1 MKAQS
6 LGMADAI
13 SPEDYYE
20 DAADIKWKSA
30 NYYKRDTN
38 DNMRVWAIWVAD
50 SIGVKDPEDGA
61 GFKGLGSL
69 FASKEYYIQSAHG
82 VVGGTITLDQP
93 TKVDTKKSQPTVKA
107 QAIFDAK
114 SRFNDKTK
122 TGYLEDQEL
131 AKDYVRVAPMGANH
145 FGGKQPKGH
154 NIVFPAIAQRKYDG
168 VRVLISKDANGKVT
182 LTSRGGETYQ
192 GFTDIENA
200 VKRMNL
206 PAGFYL
212 DGELYQ
218 HGIALPAI
226 SGLARKGANHAWSGM
241 TDKQRA
247 DSSAKK
253 NKMYVRVY
261 DGINTKDLKEPF
273 FTRYNKAMEVIK
285 GHDTKLKKV
294 ESYIV
299 GSPEELH
306 QKQDEFVKEG
316 YEGAMV
322 RNIKSVYKMGPSKSN
337 DLLKLKNF
345 DDDEFLVVGA
355 TDAGGGHSGAVMWTC
370 ETTNDAGEKV
380 QFQVTPMGSLETRR
394 QQFKDKDKYIGK
406 MLTVKFMGLN
416 PGTNIPNIAKGVAFR
431 SYGPEGKN

>member
-69 FASKEYYIQSAHG
+69 FADKDYYIQSAHG

-114 SRFNDKTK
+114 SRLNDKTK
-122 TGYLEDQEL
+122 TGYLDDHEA
-131 AKDYVRVAPMGANH
+131 AKDFIMVRPMGANH
-145 FGGKQPKGH
+145 FKDRGH

-182 LTSRGGETYQ
+182 LQSRGGETYQ

-206 PAGFYL
+206 PTGFVL

-218 HGIALPAI
+218 HGKALQAI
-226 SGLARKGANHAWSGM
+226 SGLARKGANHAWAGM
-241 TDKQRA
+241 TDKQKA

-261 DGINTKDLKEPF
+261 DGINTKDFTEPF

-299 GSPEELH
+299 GSPEELWE
-306 QKQDEFVKEG
+306 QQEEFVKEG

-322 RNIKSVYKMGPSKSN
+322 RNLQSVYKLGPSKSN
-337 DLLKLKNF
+337 ALLKLKNF

-370 ETTNDAGEKV
+370 ETTDTNGDKV
-380 QFQVTPMGSLETRR
+380 QFQVTPLGTLEKRR
-394 QQFKDKDKYIGK
+394 EQYKDKDKYIGK
-406 MLTVKFMGLN
+406 MLTVRYMGLN

>member
-1 MKAQS
+1 
-6 LGMADAI
+6 MADAI

-69 FASKEYYIQSAHG
+69 FADKDYYIQSAHG

-114 SRFNDKTK
+114 SRLNDKTK
-122 TGYLEDQEL
+122 TGYLDDHEA
-131 AKDYVRVAPMGANH
+131 AKDFIMVRPMGANH
-145 FGGKQPKGH
+145 FKDRGH

-182 LTSRGGETYQ
+182 LQSRGGETYQ

-206 PAGFYL
+206 PTGFVL

-218 HGIALPAI
+218 HGKALQAI
-226 SGLARKGANHAWSGM
+226 SGLARKGASEAWAGM
-241 TDKQRA
+241 TEKQKA

-261 DGINTKDLKEPF
+261 DGINTKDFTEPF

-299 GSPEELH
+299 GSPEELWE
-306 QKQDEFVKEG
+306 QQEEFVKEG

-322 RNIKSVYKMGPSKSN
+322 RNLQSVYKLGPSKSN

-370 ETTNDAGEKV
+370 ETTDTNGDKV
-380 QFQVTPMGSLETRR
+380 QFQVTPLGTLEKRR
-394 QQFKDKDKYIGK
+394 EQYKDKDKYIGK
-406 MLTVKFMGLN
+406 MLTVRYMGLN

>member
-1 MKAQS
+1 
-6 LGMADAI
+6 MADAI

-69 FASKEYYIQSAHG
+69 FADKDYYIQSAHG

-114 SRFNDKTK
+114 SRLNDKTK
-122 TGYLEDQEL
+122 TGYLDDHEA
-131 AKDYVRVAPMGANH
+131 AKDFIMVRPMGANH
-145 FGGKQPKGH
+145 FKDRGH

-182 LTSRGGETYQ
+182 LQSRGGETYQ

-206 PAGFYL
+206 PTGFVL

-218 HGIALPAI
+218 HGKALQAI
-226 SGLARKGANHAWSGM
+226 SGLARKGASEAWAGM
-241 TDKQRA
+241 TEKQKA

-261 DGINTKDLKEPF
+261 DGINTKDFTEPF

-299 GSPEELH
+299 GSPEELWE
-306 QKQDEFVKEG
+306 QQEEFVKEG

-322 RNIKSVYKMGPSKSN
+322 RNLQSVYKLGPSKSN

-370 ETTNDAGEKV
+370 ETTDTNGDKV
-380 QFQVTPMGSLETRR
+380 QFQVTPLGTLEKRR
-394 QQFKDKDKYIGK
+394 EQYKDKDKYIGK
-406 MLTVKFMGLN
+406 MLTVRYMGLN
-416 PGTNIPNIAKGVAFR
+416 PGTN
-431 SYGPEGKN
+431 GPTGRKERIE

>member
-69 FASKEYYIQSAHG
+69 FADKDYYIQSAHG

-114 SRFNDKTK
+114 SRLNDKTK
-122 TGYLEDQEL
+122 TGYLDDHEA
-131 AKDYVRVAPMGANH
+131 AKDFIMVRPMGANH
-145 FGGKQPKGH
+145 FKDRGH

-182 LTSRGGETYQ
+182 LQSRGGETYQ

-206 PAGFYL
+206 PTGFVL

-218 HGIALPAI
+218 HGKALQAI
-226 SGLARKGANHAWSGM
+226 SGLARKGASEAWAGM
-241 TDKQRA
+241 TEKQKA

-261 DGINTKDLKEPF
+261 DGINTKDFTEPF

-299 GSPEELH
+299 GSPEELWE
-306 QKQDEFVKEG
+306 QQEEFVKEG

-322 RNIKSVYKMGPSKSN
+322 RNLQSVYKLGPSKSN

-355 TDAGGGHSGAVMWTC
+355 TDAGGGHSGAVMLTC
-370 ETTNDAGEKV
+370 ETTDTNGDKV
-380 QFQVTPMGSLETRR
+380 QFQVTPLGTLEKRR
-394 QQFKDKDKYIGK
+394 EQYKDKDKYIGK
-406 MLTVKFMGLN
+406 MLTVRYMGLN

>member
-1 MKAQS
+1 MKALS

-13 SPEDYYE
+13 KPENYYE
-20 DAADIKWKSA
+20 DSSDIEWKSA

-38 DNMRVWAIWVAD
+38 GNMRVWAIWVAKA
-50 SIGVKDPEDGA
+50 IGVKDPHDGT

-69 FASKEYYIQSAHG
+69 FSSTPAYIQSAHG

-93 TKVDTKKSQPTVKA
+93 TEIKEAKSQKTVKT

-114 SRFNDKTK
+114 SRVSDKVK
-122 TGYLEDQEL
+122 TGYLEDQEV
-131 AKDYVRVAPMGANH
+131 AKDYVRVRPMGANH
-145 FGGKQPKGH
+145 FKERGH
-154 NIVFPAIAQRKYDG
+154 NITFPAIAQRKYDG
-168 VRVLISKDANGKVT
+168 VRVLISKDAQGKVT
-182 LTSRGGETYQ
+182 LHSRGGETYH

-206 PAGFYL
+206 PTGFVL

-218 HGIALPAI
+218 HGKSLQAI
-226 SGLARKGANHAWSGM
+226 GGLARKGMSEAWAGM
-241 TDKQRA
+241 SEKQKA
-247 DSSAKK
+247 ASSAKK
-253 NKMYVRVY
+253 NEMYVRVY
-261 DGINTKDLKEPF
+261 DAINTKDLDEVF
-273 FTRYNKAMEVIK
+273 FHRYRKAMETIK
-285 GHDTKLKKV
+285 GHDAKLKKV

-299 GSPEELH
+299 GTPEELYER
-306 QKQDEFVKEG
+306 QQEFVKEG

-322 RNIKSVYKMGPSKSN
+322 RNISSPYKFGPSKSN

-345 DDDEFLVVGA
+345 EDDEFLVVGA

-370 ETTNDAGEKV
+370 ETTDDNGNKV
-380 QFQVTPMGSLETRR
+380 QFQVTPLGTLETRR

-406 MLTVKFMGLN
+406 MLTVKYMGLN

-431 SYGPEGKN
+431 SYGPEGIN

>member
-69 FASKEYYIQSAHG
+69 FADKDYYIQSAHG

-114 SRFNDKTK
+114 SRLNDKTK
-122 TGYLEDQEL
+122 TGYLDDHEA
-131 AKDYVRVAPMGANH
+131 AKDFIMVRPMGANH
-145 FGGKQPKGH
+145 FKDRGH

-182 LTSRGGETYQ
+182 LQSRGGETYQ

-206 PAGFYL
+206 PTGFVL

-218 HGIALPAI
+218 HGKALQAI
-226 SGLARKGANHAWSGM
+226 SGLARKGASEAWAGM
-241 TDKQRA
+241 TEKQKA

-261 DGINTKDLKEPF
+261 DGINTKDFTEPF

-299 GSPEELH
+299 GSPEELWE
-306 QKQDEFVKEG
+306 QQEDFLKEG

-322 RNIKSVYKMGPSKSN
+322 RNLQSVYKLGPSKSN

-370 ETTNDAGEKV
+370 ETTDTNGDKV
-380 QFQVTPMGSLETRR
+380 QFQVTPLGTLEKRR
-394 QQFKDKDKYIGK
+394 EQYKDKDKYIGK
-406 MLTVKFMGLN
+406 MLTVRYMGLN

>member
-6 LGMADAI
+6 LGKADAI

-69 FASKEYYIQSAHG
+69 FADKDYYIQSAHG

-114 SRFNDKTK
+114 SRLNDKTK
-122 TGYLEDQEL
+122 TGYLDDHEA
-131 AKDYVRVAPMGANH
+131 AKDFIMVRPMGANH
-145 FGGKQPKGH
+145 FKDRGH

-182 LTSRGGETYQ
+182 LQSRGGETYQ

-206 PAGFYL
+206 PTGFVL

-218 HGIALPAI
+218 HGKALQAI
-226 SGLARKGANHAWSGM
+226 SGLARKGASEAWAGM
-241 TDKQRA
+241 TEKQKA

-261 DGINTKDLKEPF
+261 DGINTKDFTEPF

-299 GSPEELH
+299 GSPEELWE
-306 QKQDEFVKEG
+306 QQEEFVKEG

-322 RNIKSVYKMGPSKSN
+322 RNLQSVYKLGPSKSN

-370 ETTNDAGEKV
+370 ETTDTNGDKV
-380 QFQVTPMGSLETRR
+380 QFQVTPLGTLEKRR
-394 QQFKDKDKYIGK
+394 EQYKDKDKYIGK
-406 MLTVKFMGLN
+406 MLTVRYMGLN

>member
-1 MKAQS
+1 
-6 LGMADAI
+6 MADAI
-13 SPEDYYE
+13 NPEDFYE
-20 DAADIKWKSA
+20 DGADIKWKSA
-30 NYYKRDTN
+30 NYYKRDSN
-38 DNMRVWAIWVAD
+38 DNLRVWVIWVAD
-50 SIGVKDPEDGA
+50 SIGKKEPDGPE
-61 GFKGLGSL
+61 GFTGLGSL
-69 FASKEYYIQSAHG
+69 FSDKVYYIQAAHG
-82 VVGGTITLDQP
+82 TVGGSVQVDQP
-93 TKVDTKKSQPTVKA
+93 TKVEGIKSQKTTKD
-107 QAIFDAK
+107 QAIFDAQSRVNKKVK
-114 SRFNDKTK
+114 S
-122 TGYLEDQEL
+122 GYLEDQEL

-182 LTSRGGETYQ
+182 LQSRGGETYQ

-206 PAGFYL
+206 PTGFVL

-218 HGIALPAI
+218 HGKALQAI
-226 SGLARKGANHAWSGM
+226 SGLARKGASEAWAGM
-241 TDKQRA
+241 TEKQKA

-261 DGINTKDLKEPF
+261 DGINTKDFTEPF

-299 GSPEELH
+299 GSPEELWE
-306 QKQDEFVKEG
+306 QQEEFVKEG

-322 RNIKSVYKMGPSKSN
+322 RNLQSVYKLGPSKSN

-370 ETTNDAGEKV
+370 ETTDTNGDKV
-380 QFQVTPMGSLETRR
+380 QFQVTPLGTLEKRR
-394 QQFKDKDKYIGK
+394 EQYKDKDKYIGK
-406 MLTVKFMGLN
+406 MLTVRYMGLN

>member
-69 FASKEYYIQSAHG
+69 FADKDYYIQSAHG

-114 SRFNDKTK
+114 SRLNDKTK
-122 TGYLEDQEL
+122 TGYLDDNEA
-131 AKDYVRVAPMGANH
+131 AKDFIMVRPMGANH
-145 FGGKQPKGH
+145 FKDRGH

-182 LTSRGGETYQ
+182 LQSRGGETYQ

-206 PAGFYL
+206 PTGFVL

-218 HGIALPAI
+218 HGKALQAI
-226 SGLARKGANHAWSGM
+226 SGLARKGASEAWAGM
-241 TDKQRA
+241 TEKQKA

-261 DGINTKDLKEPF
+261 DGINTKDFTEPF

-299 GSPEELH
+299 GSPEELWE
-306 QKQDEFVKEG
+306 QQEEFVKEG

-322 RNIKSVYKMGPSKSN
+322 RNLQSVYKLGPSKSN

-370 ETTNDAGEKV
+370 ETTDTNGDKV
-380 QFQVTPMGSLETRR
+380 QFQVTPLGTLEKRR
-394 QQFKDKDKYIGK
+394 EQYKDKDKYIGK

>member
-1 MKAQS
+1 
-6 LGMADAI
+6 
-13 SPEDYYE
+13 
-20 DAADIKWKSA
+20 
-30 NYYKRDTN
+30 
-38 DNMRVWAIWVAD
+38 MRVWAIWVAD

-69 FASKEYYIQSAHG
+69 FADKDYYIQSAHG

-114 SRFNDKTK
+114 SRLNDKTK
-122 TGYLEDQEL
+122 TGYLDDHEA
-131 AKDYVRVAPMGANH
+131 AKDFIMVRPMGANH
-145 FGGKQPKGH
+145 FKDRGH

-182 LTSRGGETYQ
+182 LQSRGGETYQ

-206 PAGFYL
+206 PTGFVL

-218 HGIALPAI
+218 HGKALQAI
-226 SGLARKGANHAWSGM
+226 SGLARKGASEAWAGM
-241 TDKQRA
+241 TEKQKA

-261 DGINTKDLKEPF
+261 DGINTKDFTEPF

-299 GSPEELH
+299 GSPEELWE
-306 QKQDEFVKEG
+306 QQEEFVKEG

-322 RNIKSVYKMGPSKSN
+322 RNLQSVYKLGPSKSN

-370 ETTNDAGEKV
+370 ETTDTNGDKV
-380 QFQVTPMGSLETRR
+380 QFQVTPLGTLEKRR
-394 QQFKDKDKYIGK
+394 EQYKDKDKYIGK
-406 MLTVKFMGLN
+406 MLTVRYMGLN